1 MQRTTVKVTLEDGD
15 HFTTTINLDF
25 AGAQAYYR
33 DFVMVTE
40 DEGGTET
47 KRRVIRVDPCFD
59 DGDRVE
65 ILWNIYDAKTKRH
78 ESQWLPGRFVSYV
91 SATDRPFRLTVIA
104 DNGWQ
109 AADAAPECVRA
120 ATA

>member
-40 DEGGTET
+40 DEDGKET
-47 KRRVIRVDPCFD
+47 KRRVVSVAPCFD

-65 ILWNIYDAKTKRH
+65 IEWAAYSASTGKVETN
-78 ESQWLPGRFVSYV
+78 WLPGKFVRYV
-91 SATDRPFRLTVIA
+91 SATDRPFRLAVVA

-109 AADAAPECVRA
+109 ADAAPECVRA
-120 ATA
+120 ATI